1 MLNKLF
7 EKYVHSSIDMIV
19 DGIVDGKQ
27 GQKLKTVVPQTD
39 LNMVGLSQ
47 MCSSVCIKI
56 VPFPDYLDSFC
67 MSWWCVQVTQL
78 CLMLDALLDTESY
91 SAEVLECYFLEALYC
106 SLGATLLD
114 SGKIKFDEFIKK
126 LSCLNTVH
134 DEKALAGPG
143 EIPGKIN
150 K

>member
-47 MCSSVCIKI
+47 MYYSTPIRI
-56 VPFPDYLDSFC
+56 VPYLDYLDSFC
-67 MSWWCVQVTQL
+67 LCRWCVISWKL
-78 CLMLDALLDTESY
+78 CTA
-91 SAEVLECYFLEALYC
+91 
-106 SLGATLLD
+106 
-114 SGKIKFDEFIKK
+114 
-126 LSCLNTVH
+126 H
-134 DEKALAGPG
+134 
-143 EIPGKIN
+143 
-150 K
+150 